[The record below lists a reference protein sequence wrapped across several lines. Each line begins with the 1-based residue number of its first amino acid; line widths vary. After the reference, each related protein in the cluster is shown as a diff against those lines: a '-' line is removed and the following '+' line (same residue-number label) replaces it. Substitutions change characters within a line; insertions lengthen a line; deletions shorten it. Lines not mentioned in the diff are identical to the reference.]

1 MQTHDRSIADEA
13 TKTALPARL
22 SAPQRRPACRR
33 KKPMSHH
40 HQKVSPAQKASVQHA
55 AVIGQSLVASA
66 VTSEE
71 SGVTDAA
78 ARTIFES
85 PHLQQLVYLNL
96 CTNKIGRS
104 AEVLARPDIMPKL
117 AHCMLVF
124 NPIPQTCVDRIS
136 GRAGLEI

>member
-78 ARTIFES
+78 ATRTSAS
-85 PHLQQLVYLNL
+85 PSVGVSKTSAPLAAAPQPKPLRLPLSQRYLA
-96 CTNKIGRS
+96 NK
-104 AEVLARPDIMPKL
+104 LPP
-117 AHCMLVF
+117 
-124 NPIPQTCVDRIS
+124 
-136 GRAGLEI
+136 